1 MFNPM
6 FKSFRYIVFFCL
18 WIPFLSGC
26 SQSQRPAGLPSLH
39 PCTIT
44 VTQNGIPVADVSV
57 QLIAKEESVWPVTGI
72 TDTSGN
78 AVLVTYSR
86 FQGVPVGDY
95 IVVLS
100 KRLAETDTPANEYV
114 SGITQVYSLIDIK
127 YTESATSPLEMSV
140 KKGRNSMSFEIGSP
154 VRVLVDTIRP
164 GT

>member
-1 MFNPM
+1 MFNL
-6 FKSFRYIVFFCL
+6 FRYIVFLCL
-18 WIPFLSGC
+18 LIPFLSGC
-26 SQSQRPAGLPSLH
+26 NQSQRPAGLPPLH

-44 VTQNGIPVADVSV
+44 VTQNGVPVTDVSV

-78 AVLVTYSR
+78 AALVTYGR

-100 KRLAETDTPANEYV
+100 KRLTESDTPANEYV
-114 SGITQVYSLIDIK
+114 SGITHVYSLIDNK
-127 YTESATSPLEMSV
+127 YSTAETSSLEMSV
-140 KKGRNSMSFEIGSP
+140 KKGRNSMSFDIGSP
-154 VRVLVDTIRP
+154 VRILVDTIRP